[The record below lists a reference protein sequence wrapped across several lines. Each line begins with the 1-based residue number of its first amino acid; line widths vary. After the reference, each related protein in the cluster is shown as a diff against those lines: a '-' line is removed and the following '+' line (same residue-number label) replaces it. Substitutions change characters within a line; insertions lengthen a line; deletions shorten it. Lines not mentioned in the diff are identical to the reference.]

1 MRLIYEPT
9 VILAWKTEVN
19 WSFELEGY
27 LSGWQ
32 PEVSTTGPDVVPEI
46 AGRICYQSFPNPRPG
61 GNRAYLER
69 ILSESH
75 GSVLEHAQIGFV
87 IHGVSRSLTHELI
100 RHKAGTAVSELSQR
114 FVDAKDLGFV
124 VPPKYFLK
132 YGSDGSAWGN
142 LPLDFLRAVK
152 ASSDCYR
159 ETSRVP
165 DGSTTLERKRI
176 RESARSVLPN
186 CVETHIA
193 FSGNLR
199 AWRNIME
206 QRGSIHADMEI
217 RRLAVKILP
226 HLKKYAPNVFQ
237 DMEVFVDEDGRESV
251 KYQWRKV

>member
-9 VILAWKTEVN
+9 VIVAWKTEVN

-61 GNRAYLER
+61 GSRAYLER

-75 GSVLEHAQIGFV
+75 GSVLEHSTVGLI

-100 RHKAGTAVSELSQR
+100 RHRAGFGFSELSQR
-114 FVDAKDLGFV
+114 FVDASRLGFV
-124 VPPKYFLK
+124 VPPKWGEDPPEAFK
-132 YGSDGSAWGN
+132 YIC
-142 LPLDFLRAVK
+142 RE
-152 ASSDCYR
+152 SSTAYCTLVDKP
-159 ETSRVP
+159 T
-165 DGSTTLERKRI
+165 STTLERKRI
-176 RESARSVLPN
+176 RESARSALPN

-193 FSGNLR
+193 VTGNLR
-199 AWRNIME
+199 AWRNFLE
-206 QRGSIHADMEI
+206 QRGNIHADLEI
-217 RRLAVKILP
+217 RRLAVAVCRK
-226 HLKKYAPNVFQ
+226 LKPVAPDAFQ